1 MSSEVR
7 PPWTQNPALLPARGG
22 PEAEPLTLV
31 GLQTEG
37 RGVSWPVKVP
47 QLGSGSAR
55 ITPGRP
61 A

>member
-22 PEAEPLTLV
+22 PGDEPLTLA

-37 RGVSWPVKVP
+37 QRG
-47 QLGSGSAR
+47 QLAC
-55 ITPGRP
+55 
-61 A
+61 